1 MKQIIPYI
9 IVVLLGL
16 PVAGCN
22 SRENGEGNGEPNTEP
37 EVQLRITPPDTL
49 RLEHAANASGEI
61 KVTATAR
68 WTAAVTQGGEW
79 CAVSP
84 AVGAPGDFYT
94 TVKATTQNPANDP
107 RYATLTFSAAQSFSK
122 TYIVQ
127 QDANPIDAAIPEYA
141 GYTLAWSDEFDGET
155 LNTADWTALHDG
167 SGGGNQELQYYLP
180 ANVSIGDEPTTGK
193 RCLVLT
199 AKKQSYGGKTATSG
213 RIEGKR
219 TFKYGRLEASIKL
232 PHTANGL
239 WPAFWML
246 GHDISTVSW
255 PACGE
260 LDVVEMGHANAIKA
274 GTQTRY
280 FNGACHYPNGSPANH
295 VTHAASLQD
304 DFHLFTLVWDESNIK
319 MYLDL
324 DKNPSATP
332 YFTLNIADKASAAA
346 AGYYF
351 NKPFYFLFN
360 LAVGGHFP
368 FDGSNASLQNNISNV
383 TALQNGDAKM
393 YVDFVR
399 VYRKN

>member
-1 MKQIIPYI
+1 MWLSAAACSNRK
-9 IVVLLGL
+9 
-16 PVAGCN
+16 
-22 SRENGEGNGEPNTEP
+22 NGDGESNTEP
-37 EVQLRITPPDTL
+37 EVQLSITPPDTL

-61 KVTATAR
+61 KVTSTNK
-68 WTAAVTQGGEW
+68 WTATVTQGGEW
-79 CAVSP
+79 CTVSP

-94 TVKATTQNPANDP
+94 TVKAAGKNRANDP
-107 RYATLTFSAAQSFSK
+107 RYATLTFSAAQRFSK
-122 TYIVQ
+122 SYTVQ

-155 LNTADWTALHDG
+155 LNTANWTALNDG
-167 SGGGNQELQYYLP
+167 SGGGNQELQHYLP
-180 ANVSIGDEPTTGK
+180 ANVSTGDEPATGK

-213 RIEGKR
+213 RVEGRGKR
-219 TFKYGRLEASIKL
+219 TFQYGRLEASIKL

-246 GHDISTVSW
+246 GNDFPTIGW
-255 PACGE
+255 PDCGE
-260 LDVVEMGHANAIKA
+260 IDVMEMGHANGIKT
-274 GTQTRY
+274 GTQTTL
-280 FNGACHYPNGSPANH
+280 FNGACHYPYGSPASH

-304 DFHLFTLVWDESNIK
+304 DFHLFTLIWDEYNLK
-319 MYLDL
+319 MFLDL
-324 DKNPSATP
+324 DKNPAAAP
-332 YFTLNIADKASAAA
+332 YFTLNISNKSSDRS

-368 FDGSNASLQNNISNV
+368 FDGSNANLQNNISNV

-399 VYRKN
+399 VYQR

>member
-1 MKQIIPYI
+1 MMAAIW
-9 IVVLLGL
+9 L
-16 PVAGCN
+16 PFSACSHQGK
-22 SRENGEGNGEPNTEP
+22 SEPDPEP
-37 EVQLRITPPDTL
+37 QVQLSLTPPDTL
-49 RLEHAANASGEI
+49 LIAHAANASSEI
-61 KVTATAR
+61 KVSSNAK

-79 CAVSP
+79 CTVGP

-94 TVKATTQNPANDP
+94 TVKATTQNAANDP
-107 RYATLTFSAAQSFSK
+107 RYATLTFSAAGSFSK
-122 TYIVQ
+122 TCTVQ
-127 QDANPIDAAIPEYA
+127 QEANPINASIPEYA
-141 GYTLAWSDEFDGET
+141 GYTLAWSDEFDGAT
-155 LNTADWTALHDG
+155 LNTADWTALNDG
-167 SGGGNQELQYYLP
+167 SGGGNQELQQYLP
-180 ANVSIGDEPTTGK
+180 ANVSIDAEPATGK
-193 RCLVLT
+193 RCLALT

-219 TFKYGRLEASIKL
+219 TFQYGRLEASIKL

-260 LDVVEMGHANAIKA
+260 IDVVEMGNATGIKA
-274 GTQTRY
+274 GTPTRY
-280 FNGACHYPNGSPANH
+280 FNGACHYPYGSPASH

-304 DFHLFTLVWDESNIK
+304 DFHLFTLIWDESNIK
-319 MYLDL
+319 MFLDL
-324 DKNPSATP
+324 DKNPAAMP
-332 YFTLNIADKASAAA
+332 YFTLNIAGKTSDRS

-368 FDGSNASLQNNISNV
+368 FDGSAASLQNNIGNV

-399 VYRKN
+399 VYRR